1 MPKLPKFLAAAV
13 VTGATLA
20 GASSVAGAEPVT
32 QEGLVNV
39 NLTDVEVQVPVAV
52 AANVCDVNVAV
63 LVDQLNDASAPCTAS
78 ADPTAEVT
86 TQDGGPVSQNG
97 LVNVNVTDLVVQV
110 PIGIAANVCDVNA
123 GVLVGDLR
131 DTAADCD
138 ATGTVPLAIERAD
151 RSTRRTMAGQR
162 RVR

>member
-1 MPKLPKFLAAAV
+1 MTTIRKFAAAAAIAGAGV
-13 VTGATLA
+13 IGATSPA
-20 GASSVAGAEPVT
+20 DAQPVT

-39 NLTDVEVQVPVAV
+39 NLTDVSVQVPVAV

-86 TQDGGPVSQNG
+86 TQDGGPVQQNG

-110 PIGIAANVCDVNA
+110 PIGVAANVCDVNA
-123 GVLVGDLR
+123 GVLVSDLR

-138 ATGTVPLAIERAD
+138 ATGTSDAI
-151 RSTRRTMAGQR
+151 TVIT
-162 RVR
+162 